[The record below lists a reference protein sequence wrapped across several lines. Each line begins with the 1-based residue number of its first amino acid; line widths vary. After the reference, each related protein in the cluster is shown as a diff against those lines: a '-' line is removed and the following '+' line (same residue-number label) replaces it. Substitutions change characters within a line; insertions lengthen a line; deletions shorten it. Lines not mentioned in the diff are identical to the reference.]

1 MTLKVRF
8 KYSASVLISSSFY
21 KKMSDVTTW
30 ELHASINAVL
40 GLAFLQFK
48 PIEIANFTWY
58 QQIYNTLSML

>member
-8 KYSASVLISSSFY
+8 KFSASVLISSSFY

-48 PIEIANFTWY
+48 PI
-58 QQIYNTLSML
+58 